1 MTCKKIFS
9 SELPD
14 ILEKSRQGK
23 KVNSK
28 AIAKPNALQANAK
41 KLNGFYRTQGTKY
54 SNIKFST
61 FFIFN

>member
-28 AIAKPNALQANAK
+28 AIAKPYALQANAK
-41 KLNGFYRTQGTKY
+41 KLNGFYHTQGTKY